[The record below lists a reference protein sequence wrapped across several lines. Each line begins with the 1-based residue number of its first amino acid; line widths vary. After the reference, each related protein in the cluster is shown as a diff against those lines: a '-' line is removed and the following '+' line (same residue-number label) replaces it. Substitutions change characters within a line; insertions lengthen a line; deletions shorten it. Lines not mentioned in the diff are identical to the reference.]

1 MHIIRKL
8 VAILKDQQ
16 GSTAVEFALV
26 MPALIMATL
35 MIFDLG
41 RIMLAYSSVND
52 VASDTARYASIHG
65 PVQGGGVSDLDIVN
79 YAEGQIAG
87 LELSLIE
94 TSISWSANKSR
105 GSTVTIEI
113 SSGFEFFV
121 TRFIPI
127 EAFTIRGEASI
138 TVL

>member
-1 MHIIRKL
+1 MNLFR
-8 VAILKDQQ
+8 ILRGLFKDKQ

-26 MPALIMATL
+26 MPVVVMATL

-41 RIMLAYSSVND
+41 RVMLAYSSVND

-65 PVQGGGVSDLDIVN
+65 PARGGGVSDADIIN
-79 YAEGQIAG
+79 YAESQIAG
-87 LELSLIE
+87 LELALID
-94 TSISWSANKSR
+94 TTIIWSANKAR
-105 GSTVTIEI
+105 GSIVTVQI

-127 EAFTIRGEASI
+127 DAFLIEAQASF